1 MSVTPVTQVKKQ
13 ARPVEYDVAED
24 EKVYTAR
31 RPSSARKYQQP
42 IPLISRTA
50 AAGADHQT
58 QDAISDLSG
67 QQMPGIPRRR
77 ASGGLNTGK
86 GPVSKTIATPVTE
99 ELPSQKR
106 FPLIAVLLGMSVA
119 ILLVVGLSIVGSWWR
134 VYQDDLHYGR
144 PRTFQFDTVVGHEDS
159 LRNPTHFI
167 LINLNRHVEII
178 ELPGGDGAH
187 ARIYLGPTLFGD
199 GQDLT
204 PITGEVRDANGDGK
218 PDLVVHIQ
226 DQTLVFINDGT
237 EFRPQQPGD
246 HVHL

>member
-13 ARPVEYDVAED
+13 PRPVEYDVADD
-24 EKVYTAR
+24 EKVYTIR

-42 IPLISRTA
+42 IE
-50 AAGADHQT
+50 
-58 QDAISDLSG
+58 QDAIDGLGG
-67 QQMPGIPRRR
+67 QQVPGIPRRR
-77 ASGGLNTGK
+77 ASGGLKTGN
-86 GPVSKTIATPVTE
+86 GVASKTTAAPLTE
-99 ELPSQKR
+99 KLQSQKR
-106 FPLIAVLLGMSVA
+106 FPLMAVLLGMGVA
-119 ILLVVGLSIVGSWWR
+119 IVLVVGLSVVGSWWR
-134 VYQDDLHYGR
+134 VYQDDLQYGR
-144 PRTFQFDTVVGHEDS
+144 PRTFQFDAVVGHGDS
-159 LRNPTHFI
+159 PSNPTHFI

-204 PITGEVRDANGDGK
+204 PVTGEVRDVNGDGK
-218 PDLVVHIQ
+218 PDLIVHIQ

-237 EFRPQQPGD
+237 EFRPLQAGE

>member
-24 EKVYTAR
+24 EKVYTIR
-31 RPSSARKYQQP
+31 RSSSARKYQQP
-42 IPLISRTA
+42 I
-50 AAGADHQT
+50 Q

-119 ILLVVGLSIVGSWWR
+119 ILFVVGLSIVGSWWR

-144 PRTFQFDTVVGHEDS
+144 PRTFQFDAVVGHEDS

-167 LINLNRHVEII
+167 LLNLNRHVEII

>member
-24 EKVYTAR
+24 EKVYTTR

-42 IPLISRTA
+42 IP
-50 AAGADHQT
+50 
-58 QDAISDLSG
+58 QDAIGDLSG
-67 QQMPGIPRRR
+67 QQMPRIPRRR

-86 GPVSKTIATPVTE
+86 GLVSKTIATPVTE

-106 FPLIAVLLGMSVA
+106 FPLLAALLGMCVA
-119 ILLVVGLSIVGSWWR
+119 ILLVVGLSVVGSWWR
-134 VYQDDLHYGR
+134 EYQDDLHYGR
-144 PRTFQFDTVVGHEDS
+144 PRTFQFDAVVGHEDS
-159 LRNPTHFI
+159 ASNPTHFI
-167 LINLNRHVEII
+167 LINLDRHVEII

-204 PITGEVRDANGDGK
+204 PITGEVRDVIGEGK
-218 PDLVVHIQ
+218 PDVNVHIQ
-226 DQTLVFINDGT
+226 DQKLVFINDGT

>member
-24 EKVYTAR
+24 EKVYTTR

-42 IPLISRTA
+42 I
-50 AAGADHQT
+50 Q
-58 QDAISDLSG
+58 QDAIGDLSG

-86 GPVSKTIATPVTE
+86 GPVSKTIATPVIE

-106 FPLIAVLLGMSVA
+106 FPLIGVLLGMSVA
-119 ILLVVGLSIVGSWWR
+119 ILLVVGLSVVGSWWR

-144 PRTFQFDTVVGHEDS
+144 PRTFQFDAVIGHEDS
-159 LRNPTHFI
+159 ASNPTHFI

-204 PITGEVRDANGDGK
+204 PVTGEVRDVTGNGK
-218 PDLVVHIQ
+218 L
-226 DQTLVFINDGT
+226 
-237 EFRPQQPGD
+237 
-246 HVHL
+246 

>member
-13 ARPVEYDVAED
+13 PRPVEYDVADD
-24 EKVYTAR
+24 EKVYTIR

-42 IPLISRTA
+42 IE
-50 AAGADHQT
+50 
-58 QDAISDLSG
+58 QDAIDGLGG
-67 QQMPGIPRRR
+67 QQVPGIPRRR
-77 ASGGLNTGK
+77 ASGGLKTGN
-86 GPVSKTIATPVTE
+86 GVASKTTAAPLTE
-99 ELPSQKR
+99 KLQSQKR
-106 FPLIAVLLGMSVA
+106 FPLMAVLLGMGVA
-119 ILLVVGLSIVGSWWR
+119 IVLVVGLSVVSSWWR
-134 VYQDDLHYGR
+134 VYQDDLQYGR
-144 PRTFQFDTVVGHEDS
+144 PRTFQFDAVVGHGDS
-159 LRNPTHFI
+159 PSNPTHFI

-204 PITGEVRDANGDGK
+204 PVTGEVRDVNGDGK
-218 PDLVVHIQ
+218 PDLIVHIQ

-237 EFRPQQPGD
+237 EFRPLQAGE